1 MLFNSAEFLVFFAVV
16 ASGYFVLPH
25 RARWVWLLA
34 ASYFFYGSWRVEYLG
49 LILIS
54 TAVDYGVGLGFDR
67 TRNPGAR
74 RGLLA
79 LSLAVNLGL
88 LFTFKY
94 FNFFVSSLESVLDAA
109 GMEYLVPHLS
119 VLLPVGI
126 SFYTFQTLS
135 YTLDVYRGRIPVE
148 RHAGRFALFVAFF
161 PQLVA
166 GPIER
171 ARRLLPQL
179 ARRHDFEYARARSGL
194 MLMLWGLFK
203 KMVIADRLGVVVDFV
218 YGAPERCPG
227 PLLALGTVFFAFQ
240 IYCDFSGYTDIA
252 RGCARVLGIELMKNF
267 DRPYVARSIA
277 DFWRRW
283 HVSLTSW
290 FRDYVYVPLGGNR
303 SGRRRWII
311 NVIAV
316 FLISGLWHGA
326 NWTFI
331 IWGALHATFYFVERL
346 WSTGEGD
353 AQRTR
358 AFSIVQDTLR
368 LACTFFLVCIAWVF
382 FRAESISD
390 AWYVLRSMAHGWL
403 QRSSYADTLSLIPAM
418 DLSTAAF
425 FISGALIVF
434 LVGVETYQG
443 DRDIEDV
450 LAAQPPW
457 LRWSVY
463 IALVMA
469 IWNLGITHET
479 PFVYFQF

>member
-16 ASGYFVLPH
+16 ASGYFALPH
-25 RARWVWLLA
+25 RARWLWLLA

-54 TAVDYGVGLGFDR
+54 TAVDYGVGLGLHR
-67 TRNPGAR
+67 TQGTGAR
-74 RGLLA
+74 RSLLV
-79 LSLAVNLGL
+79 LSLVVNLGL

-94 FNFFVSSLESVLDAA
+94 FNFFVSSIESVVASA
-109 GMEYLVPHLS
+109 GMDYLIPHLTL
-119 VLLPVGI
+119 LLPVGI

-135 YTLDVYRGRIPVE
+135 YTLDLYRGEIPAE

-179 ARRHDFEYARARSGL
+179 AEKHDFEYARVRSGL
-194 MLMLWGLFK
+194 ILMLSGLFK

-218 YGAPERCPG
+218 YGSPERCPG

-267 DRPYVARSIA
+267 NRPYVARSIS

-283 HVSLTSW
+283 HLSLTTW

-303 SGRRRWII
+303 SGRRRWVL
-311 NVIAV
+311 NVAAV
-316 FLISGLWHGA
+316 FLLSGLWHGA
-326 NWTFI
+326 NWTFV
-331 IWGALHATFYFVERL
+331 IWGAIHATFYFVERL
-346 WSTGEGD
+346 W
-353 AQRTR
+353 QKTR
-358 AFSIVQDTLR
+358 EFSIAIEGFR
-368 LACTFFLVCIAWVF
+368 LAATFFLVCIAWVF

-390 AWYVLRSMAHGWL
+390 AWYIVLSMTEGWL
-403 QRSSYADTLSLIPAM
+403 QSASYSEIASLLPAM
-418 DLSTAAF
+418 DISAPAF
-425 FISGALIVF
+425 CVSGALILF

-443 DRDIEDV
+443 ERDIEDV
-450 LAAQPPW
+450 IAARPQW
-457 LRWSVY
+457 LRWSIY